1 MRIILLAVL
10 LLPIVSLSQVNR
22 SATLLASENIE
33 SYVTDKLFKGGNYTS
48 LGYDEL
54 KPIHD
59 KARDIYWQ
67 IGHRFEIS
75 ETRVSGNQRI
85 PVRKSYY
92 FCFYL
97 DDRMRVKRA
106 EAYYHEN

>member
-1 MRIILLAVL
+1 MRIILLAAL
-10 LLPIVSLSQVNR
+10 LVPIVSLSQINR
-22 SATLLASENIE
+22 SATLLASENIG
-33 SYVTDKLFKGGNYTS
+33 SYVTDKLFKGMEYSPLNY
-48 LGYDEL
+48 DAL

-59 KARDIYWQ
+59 KSRDIYWQ
-67 IGHRFEIS
+67 IGHRFEITG
-75 ETRVSGNQRI
+75 TRLSGNQRI
-85 PVRKSYY
+85 PVRRSYY